1 MAAFQAKMDTKV
13 KGSRRWKRLKQAK
26 DKRLRRL
33 DNQIRDVLH
42 KATTGLVSTLASE
55 GVQTLVIGD
64 VRDIRQDLDYGP
76 TANQKLH
83 QWPCG
88 RTRWYLSYKA
98 EARGMRWVLQDEA
111 YTSQT
116 CPSCGRRKQVNGR
129 VYRCSCGFVGH
140 RDHVGAFN
148 ILAKYLGHVP
158 VVGHMARPTGWRYQT
173 HARVARGL
181 NLKPREAAAL

>member
-13 KGSRRWKRLKQAK
+13 KGSRRWRRLKGAK
-26 DKRLRRL
+26 DKRLHRL

-42 KATTGLVSTLASE
+42 KTTTGLVSTLMKE

-64 VRDIRQDLDYGP
+64 VRDIRQNLDYGP
-76 TANQKLH
+76 KTNQKLH
-83 QWPCG
+83 QWLHG

-98 EARGMRWVLQDEA
+98 EARGMQPVLQDEA